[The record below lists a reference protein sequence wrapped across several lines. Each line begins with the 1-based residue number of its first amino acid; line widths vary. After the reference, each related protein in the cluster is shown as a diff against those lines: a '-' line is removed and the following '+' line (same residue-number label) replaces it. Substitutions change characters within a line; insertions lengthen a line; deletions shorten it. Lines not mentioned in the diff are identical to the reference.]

1 MTEKLIQY
9 LRPTSKQEAWALKEK
24 FGDKAQFLF
33 RGNFQPWLE
42 ENAEVLIDLQD
53 TNLDDIE
60 WTGPGLR
67 FGGLTTL
74 KQLEEALDV
83 ADFREALNIE
93 YGLNV
98 RNSLSLSNF
107 LSQTNGRSPVLCC
120 MMALGSRI
128 ATLNN
133 AEEISLTQFLLDR
146 VSEDPAINLF
156 MPEPKLLAFESVGR
170 SPKDLPIVCVSTAK
184 SIDGNIRVAVGG
196 TKKVLPGFT
205 LQGFDDDGQEQI
217 KSLLSDT
224 DDEWASAEYRQ
235 EVGAVL
241 LSRALQKLHLQAGH
255 QEAK

>member
-1 MTEKLIQY
+1 
-9 LRPTSKQEAWALKEK
+9 
-24 FGDKAQFLF
+24 
-33 RGNFQPWLE
+33 
-42 ENAEVLIDLQD
+42 LQD

-170 SPKDLPIVCVSTAK
+170 SPKDLPIVCVST
-184 SIDGNIRVAVGG
+184 
-196 TKKVLPGFT
+196 
-205 LQGFDDDGQEQI
+205 
-217 KSLLSDT
+217 
-224 DDEWASAEYRQ
+224 
-235 EVGAVL
+235 
-241 LSRALQKLHLQAGH
+241 
-255 QEAK
+255 